1 MAYMSASLRRLIPT
15 NDLESRV
22 VERAGTF
29 TEVNCPRGLTSAQA
43 EAWLDWADSL
53 AHDLPSGTW
62 LRGADADVDAFGG
75 ATADY
80 AHRLSQWGLRLG
92 YFNLPEDAA
101 DFAEAVEA
109 TLLSG
114 LAAPAVGL
122 ASGQRVHPTAGDRLG
137 RAADA
142 TPVYLDDHDG
152 RHVLT
157 GLLRDARAHR
167 LQTVTQKRL
176 GEALDEIA
184 DAVQRSEGEHRT
196 SPRHN
201 PLLARACAKAR
212 RLGADDGL
220 IARQIQFHQAAG
232 SWAQVEPAAPQ
243 PIRHRAVIAQRDL
256 VGAGD
261 PSAVL
266 MAEAALEAP
275 GVHMVFS
282 PTDSEAIEAQT
293 CAPKAVL
300 ALTRFVDENGE
311 FADEAFVDCVSLW
324 VQVLDIEAS
333 IGFCLSPLDAAARSV
348 NRPLA
353 LGFAGLAELTLSGG
367 LNLNESAGL
376 DFAGH
381 IAALLSAGAVHAS
394 ACLAARLGA
403 YDGFA
408 AAKAE
413 HIDRLSRNIYE
424 TTALKGASPLK
435 GRALDLAHTALKLA
449 KKTGLRNS
457 QVTALFADPEL
468 ALRIGSALGEAFDD
482 TILTV
487 MESDDGVVIPMLKP
501 SVIAGLQAVEAD
513 WSAVRAFR
521 LGHRSLL
528 DAPHVNTASLKACG
542 LSDFEIG
549 ELQEAVA
556 WSQSLDEVVSAG
568 NLDASTM
575 RDLWG
580 IEEADLADP
589 AFSLLKRL
597 GFSEADVAAA
607 DAHIFG
613 NDDLDDLRAVDEAAW
628 ALLTPLSIRERL
640 ALRQWLE
647 TFVDSPSTAPLTI
660 AWDQG
665 ASEAMKLYSLA
676 ASAGVRAVSVV
687 RPDAPEDFALDIP
700 EVEEAAP
707 RTAPRRFDAER
718 ETPSARIVEKI
729 VERERSRHKLPD
741 RRKGYIQ
748 KAAVGGHKVYIH
760 TGEYGDG
767 ALGEIFI
774 DMHKE
779 GAAFRSLM
787 NNFAIAVSIGL
798 QYGVPLE
805 EFVDAY
811 VFTRFEPAGPVSG
824 NDRVRSATSILDY
837 IFRELAI
844 SYLDREDLANADPDA
859 LNADGLGDGDTAVVE
874 DDAVPASQFI
884 SKGFARGTTA
894 NLVVVPFGRKR
905 DAVTS
910 PEELRAVEEDIEN
923 G

>member
-1 MAYMSASLRRLIPT
+1 MAFMSPSLRRLIPAS
-15 NDLESRV
+15 DLESRV
-22 VERAGTF
+22 IERAGTF
-29 TEVNCPRGLTSAQA
+29 VEVNCPRNLTSVQV
-43 EAWLDWADSL
+43 EAWLDWGQSL

-62 LRGADADVDAFGG
+62 LRSGDADVDAFGG

-92 YFNLPEDAA
+92 YLSNPEEAA

-109 TLLSG
+109 TLLSS
-114 LAAPAVGL
+114 LAAPAMGL
-122 ASGQRVHPTAGDRLG
+122 PSGQRVHPTAGDMHG
-137 RAADA
+137 RPIEVP
-142 TPVYLDDHDG
+142 PVYLDDHDG
-152 RHVLT
+152 RQVLT
-157 GLLRDARAHR
+157 GLLRDARAR
-167 LQTVTQKRL
+167 TLQSLTQKRL
-176 GEALDEIA
+176 GEALDEIS
-184 DAVQRSEGEHRT
+184 DAIQRAEGEHRT

-220 IARQIQFHQAAG
+220 IARQIQFHQTGDAWG
-232 SWAQVEPAAPQ
+232 YVDPAAAESV
-243 PIRHRAVIAQRDL
+243 RCRAVVAQRDL

-266 MAEAALEAP
+266 MAETALEAH

-282 PTDSEAIEAQT
+282 PTDAEFIEAQT
-293 CAPKAVL
+293 YAPKAVL
-300 ALTRFVDENGE
+300 ALDRFVDDNGE
-311 FADEAFVDCVSLW
+311 FADEAFVDCINIW
-324 VQVLDIEAS
+324 VQALDIEAS
-333 IGFCLSPLDAAARSV
+333 IGFCSTSSEAVARSLA
-348 NRPLA
+348 RPLA
-353 LGFAGLAELTLSGG
+353 LGFSGLGELAVTGG
-367 LNLNESAGL
+367 VNLNESAGL
-376 DFAGH
+376 DLAGNV
-381 IAALLSAGAVHAS
+381 IALFSAAAIHAS
-394 ACLAARLGA
+394 ACIAAQLGA
-403 YDGFA
+403 CDAFA

-413 HIDRLSRNIYE
+413 HVDRLSRNIYE

-468 ALRIGSALGEAFDD
+468 ALRMGKALGESLDND
-482 TILTV
+482 ILTV
-487 MESDDGVVIPMLKP
+487 IESDDGVVLPVLKP
-501 SVIAGLQAVEAD
+501 AVIAGLQAVEAD
-513 WSAVRAFR
+513 WPAVRAYR
-521 LGHRSLL
+521 LGHRSLFE
-528 DAPHVNTASLKACG
+528 APHINIATLKARG

-549 ELQEAVA
+549 GFQDAIA
-556 WSQSLDEVVSAG
+556 YSRSLEDVVSAA

-580 IEEADLADP
+580 IEESDLTEP
-589 AFSLLKRL
+589 GFNLLKRL
-597 GFSEADVAAA
+597 DFSMDEIAAA
-607 DAHIFG
+607 NVHIFG
-613 NDDLDDLRAVDEAAW
+613 SSDLDGLRAVDETAW
-628 ALLTPLSIRERL
+628 MLLAPLSIRERL

-647 TFVDSPSTAPLTI
+647 TFVDAPSTSPLSV

-676 ASAGVRAVSVV
+676 ASAGVRAVSVT
-687 RPDAPEDFALDIP
+687 RPDAPQNFSLDIP
-700 EVEEAAP
+700 DIEEAAP
-707 RTAPRRFDAER
+707 RPVPRRVDLER
-718 ETPSARIVEKI
+718 AAPSPRVVEKI
-729 VERERSRHKLPD
+729 IERDRSRQKLPD

-844 SYLDREDLANADPDA
+844 SYLDREDLANISPDA
-859 LNADGLGDGDTAVVE
+859 LNGDGLGDGDVKSDD
-874 DDAVPASQFI
+874 DDALPASQFI
-884 SKGFARGTTA
+884 SKGFARGNTA

-905 DAVTS
+905 ETTS
-910 PEELRAVEEDIEN
+910 STEELRNVEEDIEN